1 MVHLPL
7 RVGLTGGI
15 AGGKTT
21 VSHLFAQLG
30 VPIIDADTI
39 AHALVVP
46 GQPVLELISQT
57 FGADIILPNG
67 QLNRTQLRQ
76 RVFADAKQRQMLE
89 AILHPK
95 VFQVIQQQLNQLSNI
110 PYCVLSIPLLL
121 ETQRMDLVDRILV
134 VDCPP
139 HIQRQRLIEHRGLSF
154 EEIEQIFSVQVS
166 REVRLA
172 IANDVI
178 YNESSLD
185 NLQQQVLKLHQQYLN
200 QQHCS
205 CQ

>member
-1 MVHLPL
+1 MAHLPL
-7 RVGLTGGI
+7 KVGLTGGI

-39 AHALVVP
+39 AHALVAP
-46 GQPVLELISQT
+46 GQPILELISQT

-76 RVFADAKQRQMLE
+76 RVFADAKQRQALE

-134 VDCPP
+134 VDCPL